1 MHRIH
6 YSGEAFLLRDDVSHA
21 LLEYARALAEADR
34 ADTVLIPVLVEG
46 GEPIE
51 AEILIG
57 PASQLM
63 ATPAGADPA
72 DEAPHPVVADLMRRS
87 SRLEASEPAAETE
100 APWHDY
106 PTSTLDI

>member
-6 YSGEAFLLRDDVSHA
+6 YSGESFLVRDDVSRA
-21 LLEYARALAEADR
+21 LLEYARALAEAVR

-46 GEPIE
+46 SEPVE

-63 ATPAGADPA
+63 ATPAGPDPA
-72 DEAPHPVVADLMRRS
+72 DEVAPAVVAELGRRS
-87 SRLEASEPAAETE
+87 SRLRPPRPAAETE

-106 PTSTLDI
+106 PASTSDI